1 MSASNWTTD
10 FLNQLNSAEFFI
22 VPARINPNAVVSTA
36 FNGDPQSDKIMLWQ
50 IESRHWQLFSQYAL
64 EHNLRWAAGWAEHAE
79 TVFIVNACFE
89 KEGIYVLLRTRINT
103 NNPELPSQATVYPAA
118 NRSERHTQDLFGIS
132 FAGHPDN
139 RRWTRHQAWG
149 KHSYPLRKDFSVQG
163 EPQAVTPP
171 DMNYPFVK
179 AFGAGV
185 YEIPV
190 GPVHAGIIEPGHFR
204 FLAVG
209 ELILNLEERLGYVH
223 KGIEKIA
230 EGRTPDS
237 LARLAG
243 RISGDTTVGHC
254 WAACR
259 AMEQAAGITI
269 PPRAALIRGI
279 LAERERVANHLGD
292 MGAICNDVAFVFAQ
306 MQFTRL
312 RELWLRT
319 HASVFGHR
327 LLMDRIVPGGVSCDL
342 SETACTL
349 IKQEMLQLKNELSE
363 VMPAIDL
370 NSSLEDRLYTAGYLS
385 PETAAAF
392 GTLGYVG
399 RASDQD
405 FDVRRDAPY
414 SPYNQVTFKV
424 ALEDKGDIASRFWVR
439 YKEINAALKLIDQ
452 FIAQL
457 AEGDLLADW
466 QTPPAGSEALGI
478 VEGWRGEITTYVRFD
493 SDNKIAR
500 FYPRDPSILNW
511 PALEKLTLNN
521 IVPDFPVCN
530 KSLNGS
536 YSGNDL

>member
-1 MSASNWTTD
+1 MSSAIWTTVL
-10 FLNQLNSAEFFI
+10 LNQLITDDITVEQISLPSLN
-22 VPARINPNAVVSTA
+22 
-36 FNGDPQSDKIMLWQ
+36 LWQ
-50 IESRHWQLFSQYAL
+50 IESKHWQQFAELAL
-64 EHNLRWAAGWAEHAE
+64 QQNVRWVAGWAEHDQDRL
-79 TVFIVNACFE
+79 FINACFE
-89 KEGIYVLLRTRINT
+89 KQGVYVLLRTIVNAAK
-103 NNPELPSQATVYPAA
+103 PELPSQATVYPAA
-118 NRSERHTQDLFGIS
+118 NRSERHTQDMFGIH
-132 FAGHPDN
+132 FTGHPDN
-139 RRWTRHQAWG
+139 RRWTRHKAWA
-149 KHSYPLRKDFSVQG
+149 KNSYPLRKNFPVQG
-163 EPQAVTPP
+163 EPEAITPP
-171 DMNYPFVK
+171 DIDYPFVK
-179 AFGAGV
+179 AYGQGV

-204 FLAVG
+204 FQAVG

-230 EGRTPDS
+230 EGRTPES

-243 RISGDTTVGHC
+243 RITGDTTVGHC

-259 AMEQAAGITI
+259 AMEQAAGIEI
-269 PPRAALIRGI
+269 PHRAALIRGI

-319 HASVFGHR
+319 NATVFGHR
-327 LLMDRIVPGGVSCDL
+327 LLMDRIVPGGVICDI
-342 SETACTL
+342 SEASCTL
-349 IKQEMLQLKNELSE
+349 MKQDIIQIRKELSE
-363 VMPAIDL
+363 IMPAIDL

-385 PETAAAF
+385 PEIAAAF
-392 GTLGYVG
+392 GTVGYVG
-399 RASDQD
+399 LASGQD

-414 SPYNQVTFKV
+414 APYDQVIFKV
-424 ALEDKGDIASRFWVR
+424 ALENQGDIASRFWVR
-439 YKEINAALKLIDQ
+439 YKEINAALKLIEQ
-452 FIAQL
+452 FTTQL
-457 AEGDLLADW
+457 ASGDILAEW
-466 QTPPAGSEALGI
+466 QKPLEGSEGLGI
-478 VEGWRGEITTYVRFD
+478 VEGWRGEITAYVRFD
-493 SDNKIAR
+493 ADNKIAR

>member
-22 VPARINPNAVVSTA
+22 VPARINPNAVSTSV
-36 FNGDPQSDKIMLWQ
+36 NGEPQSDKIMLWQ
-50 IESRHWQLFSQYAL
+50 IESRHWQQFSQYAL
-64 EHNLRWAAGWAEHAE
+64 KQNLRWVAGWAEHAE
-79 TVFIVNACFE
+79 TVFIVNSCFE
-89 KEGIYVLLRTRINT
+89 KAGVYVLLRTRINT
-103 NNPELPSQATVYPAA
+103 NNPKLPSQATVYPAA

-132 FAGHPDN
+132 FAEHPDN
-139 RRWTRHQAWG
+139 RRWIRHQAWG

-163 EPQAVTPP
+163 EPQAITPP

-179 AFGAGV
+179 AHGAGV

-319 HASVFGHR
+319 HATVFGHR
-327 LLMDRIVPGGVSCDL
+327 LLMDRIVPGGVICDL

-349 IKQEMLQLKNELSE
+349 IKQEMLQLKKELSE

-385 PETAAAF
+385 PKTAAAF

-399 RASDQD
+399 RASGQD

-414 SPYNQVTFKV
+414 SPYDQVTFKV
-424 ALEDKGDIASRFWVR
+424 ALENKGDIASRFWVR

-457 AEGDLLADW
+457 AEGNLLTNW

>member
-1 MSASNWTTD
+1 MSSANWTTD
-10 FLNQLNSAEFFI
+10 FLNQLNNSDFYIVSA
-22 VPARINPNAVVSTA
+22 PLRRNAAGAADHPIDNTV
-36 FNGDPQSDKIMLWQ
+36 LWQ
-50 IESRHWQLFSQYAL
+50 IDSKHWQAVSQYAL
-64 EHNLRWAAGWAEHAE
+64 EQQLRWVAGWAEHAE
-79 TVFIVNACFE
+79 THFIVNSCFE
-89 KEGIYVLLRTRINT
+89 KAGVYLLLRTHVPADK
-103 NNPELPSQATVYPAA
+103 PELPSQAVVYPAA
-118 NRSERHTQDLFGIS
+118 NRSERHTQDMFGIH
-132 FAGHPDN
+132 FTGHPDN
-139 RRWTRHQAWG
+139 RRWTRHQAWP
-149 KHSYPLRKDFSVQG
+149 KHSYPLRKDFPVQG
-163 EPQAVTPP
+163 EPKTITPP
-171 DMNYPFVK
+171 DMDYPFVK
-179 AFGAGV
+179 AHGQGV

-204 FLAVG
+204 FQAVG

-230 EGRTPDS
+230 EGRDPKQ

-243 RISGDTTVGHC
+243 RVSGDTTVGHS

-259 AMEQAAGITI
+259 AMEQAADITI
-269 PPRAALIRGI
+269 PPRAALLRGL
-279 LAERERVANHLGD
+279 LAERERIANHLGD

-319 HASVFGHR
+319 NAIVFGHR
-327 LLMDRIVPGGVSCDL
+327 LLMDKIIPGGVACDL
-342 SETACTL
+342 SPASCAL
-349 IKQEMLQLKNELSE
+349 IKQDIVQLRKELSE
-363 VMPAIDL
+363 IMPAIDL
-370 NSSLEDRLYTAGYLS
+370 NSSLEDRLYTAGFLS
-385 PETAAAF
+385 PKTAAAF

-399 RASDQD
+399 RASGQD

-414 SPYNQVTFKV
+414 PPYDQANFKV
-424 ALEDKGDIASRFWVR
+424 AVEDQGDIASRFWVR
-439 YKEINAALKLIDQ
+439 YKEINGALKLIEQ

-457 AEGDLLADW
+457 PAGDIFAEW
-466 QTPPAGSEALGI
+466 QTPSAGSEGLGI
-478 VEGWRGEITTYVRFD
+478 VEGWRGEITTYIRFNA
-493 SDNKIAR
+493 DNKIAR

>member
-10 FLNQLNSAEFFI
+10 FLNQHNSADFFI
-22 VPARINPNAVVSTA
+22 VPARINPNAVNSDA
-36 FNGDPQSDKIMLWQ
+36 QSDKIVLWQ
-50 IESRHWQLFSQYAL
+50 IESRHWQQFGQYAL
-64 EHNLRWAAGWAEHAE
+64 EQNLRWVAGWAEHAE

-89 KEGIYVLLRTRINT
+89 KEGVYVLLRTRINT
-103 NNPELPSQATVYPAA
+103 DHPELPSQATVYPAA

-139 RRWTRHQAWG
+139 RRWIRHQAWG

-179 AFGAGV
+179 AHGAGV

-243 RISGDTTVGHC
+243 RVSGDTTVGHC

-342 SETACTL
+342 SETACAL

-385 PETAAAF
+385 PKTAAAF

-399 RASDQD
+399 RASGQD

-414 SPYNQVTFKV
+414 SPYDQVTFKV
-424 ALEDKGDIASRFWVR
+424 ALENQGDIASRFWVR

-457 AEGDLLADW
+457 AEGDLISYW